1 MESGDYDN
9 PSEDINERL
18 YEETDNISFFLK
30 EYLHKELCNTNQG
43 AYCLIHHS
51 IETRATKKHHQGCIL
66 YGAKEL
72 KGISH

>member
-30 EYLHKELCNTNQG
+30 EYLHKKLCNTNQG
-43 AYCLIHHS
+43 TYCLSHHS
-51 IETRATKKHHQGCIL
+51 TET
-66 YGAKEL
+66 
-72 KGISH
+72 